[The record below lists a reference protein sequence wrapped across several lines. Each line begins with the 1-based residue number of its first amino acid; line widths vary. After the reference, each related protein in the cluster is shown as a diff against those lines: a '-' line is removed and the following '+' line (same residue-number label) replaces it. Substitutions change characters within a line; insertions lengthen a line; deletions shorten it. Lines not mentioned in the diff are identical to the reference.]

1 MTELAFR
8 ARELFMALLHR
19 EPQEW
24 EVEYW
29 NRELSEKTLESVI
42 RRMVDYDEHKRFHN
56 DMHQMF
62 VPAGHFYSPI
72 VDQDFVKA
80 RWDRLYS
87 QAARDEGI
95 DLNEQAQIDFLADIK
110 ITAAKLPFAEAKT
123 EGLRFYYE
131 NNAFMHGDAV
141 VYASM
146 IEKYRPKRITEI
158 GSGFSSALA
167 LDVCDRI
174 ADYSPEMHFID
185 PYPQLAQA
193 LVGENKGDKYKITGA
208 FIQDVDPSTFDNLEA
223 GDFYFMDTTHII
235 KTGSDVLYHFEKV
248 LPRLKSGVIL
258 HLHDIYF
265 PFEYPTQWVFETKF
279 SWNELYYF
287 RSFLVDNPR
296 YEIIYFN
303 SFMTHKHHEKTV
315 DVSPLFAKNGGAS
328 IWFRK
333 K

>member
-1 MTELAFR
+1 MSELAFR

-29 NRELSEKTLESVI
+29 NLELAEKTLESVI
-42 RRMVDYDEHKRFHN
+42 RRMVDTDEHKRFHN
-56 DMHQMF
+56 DARQMF

-72 VDQDFVKA
+72 VDQDFVKP
-80 RWDRLYS
+80 RWEGLYS
-87 QAARDEGI
+87 QAAGAEGI

-110 ITAAKLPFAEAKT
+110 RTAAKLPFAEHKT
-123 EGLRFYYE
+123 EGLRFHYE
-131 NNAFMHGDAV
+131 NNAFMHGDAI

-158 GSGFSSALA
+158 GAGFSSALA
-167 LDVCDRI
+167 LDVCDRLEGY
-174 ADYSPEMHFID
+174 APEIHFID
-185 PYPQLAQA
+185 PYPQLAHD
-193 LVGENKGDKYKITGA
+193 LVGENKSDKRKITGA
-208 FIQDVDPSTFDNLEA
+208 FIQDVDPSTFDVLEA
-223 GDFYFMDTTHII
+223 GDFYFMDTTHVV

-265 PFEYPTQWVFETKF
+265 PFEYPPQWVFDTKF

-287 RSFLVDNPR
+287 RAFLVNNPD
-296 YEIIYFN
+296 YEVIYYN
-303 SFMTHKHHEKTV
+303 SFMTHKHHEKTL
-315 DVSPLFAKNGGAS
+315 DASPLFARNGGAS
-328 IWFRK
+328 FWFRK
-333 K
+333 R